1 MAMFRH
7 LKRFPAGAEA
17 PMTSWSPIMR
27 PVGLAAES
35 FILTTVT
42 ASGMFF
48 GFQQVSSLL
57 RETLR

>member
-1 MAMFRH
+1 
-7 LKRFPAGAEA
+7 
-17 PMTSWSPIMR
+17 MTSSSPTMR

-35 FILTTVT
+35 FILTAVT
-42 ASGMFF
+42 ASGMFS